1 MKKAFLLLL
10 AMAALWPAAAQK
22 IDESTIKRFSIG
34 ADFFT
39 DIWLDKPDSMD
50 IRAINQG
57 VNVFGMYNFPFGES
71 NVSFAI
77 GLGLGFHNL
86 YSDTRIENFRADTIL
101 FVPINDTIDYRKSKL
116 GLSFFDIP
124 LEIRLKTEKKF
135 RFAVGF
141 KIGYLM
147 DGKTKYKAEGED
159 GKPYI
164 IKEKQV
170 AQLEKWRFGPTIRI
184 GYDWI
189 NVMGYFNVTQIFKRD
204 RGPDLYPISVGITL
218 LPF

>member
-1 MKKAFLLLL
+1 
-10 AMAALWPAAAQK
+10 
-22 IDESTIKRFSIG
+22 
-34 ADFFT
+34 
-39 DIWLDKPDSMD
+39 
-50 IRAINQG
+50 
-57 VNVFGMYNFPFGES
+57 
-71 NVSFAI
+71 
-77 GLGLGFHNL
+77 
-86 YSDTRIENFRADTIL
+86 
-101 FVPINDTIDYRKSKL
+101 
-116 GLSFFDIP
+116 